1 MTTQKGG
8 LETLKSE
15 WLTETRAMLK
25 KELLTELRGKNGL
38 FATLLFAFGSVTAI
52 GLAAARG
59 EPSPT
64 LAAGMF
70 WVALLFAA
78 VSGLLRTFLLEEET
92 GTADLL
98 RLWANPSPVFWGKF
112 FFNLLLQIA
121 VCLLITPL
129 FILFVG
135 STITDWPLLIAT
147 LLIGSIA
154 LTAAVSICG
163 AIACRAQGKAMVAG
177 VISLP
182 VLFPVLLMGI
192 SALRVALGAPVSG
205 GWQALAG
212 CAGLALVFCAVGP
225 YLYAA
230 IWKQ

>member
-1 MTTQKGG
+1 MKSGWTP
-8 LETLKSE
+8 ET
-15 WLTETRAMLK
+15 WAMLK
-25 KELLTELRGKNGL
+25 KEILNELRGRNGL
-38 FATLLFAFGSVTAI
+38 FATLLFALGTVTAI

-70 WVALLFAA
+70 WIALLFAA

-92 GTADLL
+92 GTAELL

-112 FFNLLLQIA
+112 FFNLLLQFS
-121 VCLLITPL
+121 VCVLITPL

-135 STITDWPLLIAT
+135 AAITDWSLLIAT
-147 LLIGSIA
+147 LFIGSIA

-205 GWQALAG
+205 GWAALSG
-212 CAGLALVFCAVGP
+212 CAGLALAFCAVGP
-225 YLYAA
+225 YLFAA